1 MESCASAH
9 GLWLD
14 RGGRDSAPNRCWRMR
29 RVGGCARIK
38 PCDAQANASLF
49 WVVLLRVVLVVGA
62 GLLGDFMSINREDNY
77 GTDLEMSAQYRGQW
91 AWHRAPLGQF
101 QCAAVGEDDGT
112 NDERSL
118 CRKCMYFRSRLL
130 VRMVTESPDGF
141 GPLGTEKM
149 TLLWRTQ
156 YYTLA
161 VY

>member
-1 MESCASAH
+1 M
-9 GLWLD
+9 
-14 RGGRDSAPNRCWRMR
+14 WRVR
-29 RVGGCARIK
+29 GCA
-38 PCDAQANASLF
+38 DQALRRTGERESVLG
-49 WVVLLRVVLVVGA
+49 VVLRVVLVGGG

-91 AWHRAPLGQF
+91 AWHCAPSDVPLGHF

-156 YYTLA
+156 YYALA